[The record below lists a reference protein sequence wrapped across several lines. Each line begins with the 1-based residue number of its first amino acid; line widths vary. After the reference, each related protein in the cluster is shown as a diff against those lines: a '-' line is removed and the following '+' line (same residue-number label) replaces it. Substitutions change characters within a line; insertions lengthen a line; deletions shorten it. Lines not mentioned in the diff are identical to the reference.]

1 MPGPERARR
10 GVWEALVDGSLTVE
24 QIEARVAERAPAF
37 ERVRAEVGK
46 VIVGQRGLVDR
57 MLIGL
62 LCDGHL
68 LIEGNPGL
76 AKTTAVTTLSRC
88 LGLTSGRV
96 QFTPD
101 LLPADLVGTVVYRPA
116 TGDFVSRQG
125 PIVTQILL
133 ADEVNRAP
141 PKVQSALLEAMQER
155 QVTVGD
161 KTTPL
166 PRPFL
171 VLATQNPIEQEG
183 TYPLPEAQLDRFL
196 LKVKVGY
203 PTLEDEM
210 QIVLRSAAPKPDLT
224 PVLSAEGIAET
235 VALVRQIRMTD
246 ALMRYVVGIVRATRD
261 PGVVAKDLARAV
273 AVGASPRASIALT
286 AAARARAFL
295 DGRGYAL
302 PEDVKAMA
310 LDVLRH
316 RVLPSVE
323 AEADG
328 LDSDRIVT
336 RLLDAVDMP

>member
-1 MPGPERARR
+1 VEQS
-10 GVWEALVDGSLTVE
+10 WTVE
-24 QIEARVAERAPAF
+24 QVEARVAERAPAF
-37 ERVRAEVGK
+37 ARVRAEVGK
-46 VIVGQRGLVDR
+46 VIVGQTALVDR
-57 MLIGL
+57 MIVGL

-76 AKTTAVTTLSRC
+76 AKTTAVSTLSRC
-88 LGLTSGRV
+88 LGLTAGRV

-101 LLPADLVGTVVYRPA
+101 LLPADLVGTVIYRPA
-116 TGDFVSRQG
+116 TGDFVTRQG
-125 PIVTQILL
+125 PVFTQVLL
-133 ADEVNRAP
+133 ADEINRAP

-161 KTTPL
+161 RTTPL

-196 LKVKVGY
+196 LKVRVGY
-203 PTLEDEM
+203 PTAEDEL
-210 QIVLRSAAPKPDLT
+210 QIVTRSAASKPDLVA
-224 PVLSAEGIAET
+224 VLGAAEIADT
-235 VALVRQIRMTD
+235 VALVRQIRITD
-246 ALMRYVVGIVRATRD
+246 ALLRYIVAVVRATRD
-261 PGVVAKDLARAV
+261 PGAATKELSRAV
-273 AVGASPRASIALT
+273 AVGASPRASIALA
-286 AAARARAFL
+286 AAARAAAFL

-310 LDVLRH
+310 PDVLRH

-328 LDSDRIVT
+328 IDADRIVS